1 MQTVAQ
7 YGEDRAFEDFQNL
20 LDAHNRNLMDMQDDL
35 VERTTERLARY
46 GSGVSM
52 SMEEHDENG
61 FARPQRVR
69 AGSMVGFPLR
79 SYLGTLQWNRKYFLS
94 ATVAEFAAQITSMF
108 TADIVNVGVQIKT
121 ALFTG
126 TNYGWNDYL
135 VDNLGR
141 TLGSGVYLPVKALV
155 NADSGEIP
163 VGPNGETF
171 NPATHTHYLGSTSG
185 TDASAADLTSLVTTV
200 VEHYAGGSPVIYCN
214 RAQEALLRTLT
225 GFTAYLDARIVG
237 ATSAAQAPGTPLIP
251 TNIYNRAIGI
261 FDGAEVWVKPWIP
274 AQYYFCFVQGQ
285 PKPCRLRERT
295 AGSGILTLTAEDE
308 KYPLRARH
316 YEREFGVGIWH
327 RTNGAVLQGSSTTYT
342 APTITIIIG

>member
-1 MQTVAQ
+1 VKGDALAFAAVGGLQTIDTLASNMQTVAQ

-200 VEHYAGGSPVIYCN
+200 VEHYAGVACHLLQPSPGSPAPDPHRVHRLPRRSHRGCDQ
-214 RAQEALLRTLT
+214 RGSGPWHALDPDQHLQPGHRDLRWRRGVGEAVDSRPVLLLLRS
-225 GFTAYLDARIVG
+225 GP
-237 ATSAAQAPGTPLIP
+237 AQALPSA
-251 TNIYNRAIGI
+251 RAHR
-261 FDGAEVWVKPWIP
+261 
-274 AQYYFCFVQGQ
+274 
-285 PKPCRLRERT
+285 RLRHP
-295 AGSGILTLTAEDE
+295 
-308 KYPLRARH
+308 YP
-316 YEREFGVGIWH
+316 H
-327 RTNGAVLQGSSTTYT
+327 RRG
-342 APTITIIIG
+342 